1 MVLNIVMLCTHN
13 RKIGTPEGS
22 PASRRYKIRGE
33 LMTSRIR
40 SVRLEDDIYN
50 ALKKMSERPYT
61 PSWHIQEALRQ
72 YLAGKAPKVA
82 TKKPKAA
89 KKDAVDYSVF
99 GMSEDHIS
107 ELIRIRRKNKG
118 GTITQRVANALSKEF
133 HKACSLGFTFDQLLT
148 EWEVRGWKSFKAEWM
163 KPSQSFGGG
172 ASSFDQTIESI
183 KDVELPDMRNI

>member
-1 MVLNIVMLCTHN
+1 MT
-13 RKIGTPEGS
+13 KP
-22 PASRRYKIRGE
+22 SRV
-33 LMTSRIR
+33 R
-40 SVRLEDDIYN
+40 SVRLEDDDYK
-50 ALKKMSERPYT
+50 ALQDMSVLPYT
-61 PSWHIQEALRQ
+61 ASWQVQEAVRQ
-72 YLAGKAPKVA
+72 YLAGKAPKKEVA
-82 TKKPKAA
+82 PKRPKAA